1 MSMKGEKMVNSEKI
15 RQLMAEKGITGKE
28 LAEKAGVTES
38 MMSYIAK
45 GLRSP
50 SVEVL
55 VRIANVLGCKV
66 DELIINK

>member
-1 MSMKGEKMVNSEKI
+1 MVNSEKI